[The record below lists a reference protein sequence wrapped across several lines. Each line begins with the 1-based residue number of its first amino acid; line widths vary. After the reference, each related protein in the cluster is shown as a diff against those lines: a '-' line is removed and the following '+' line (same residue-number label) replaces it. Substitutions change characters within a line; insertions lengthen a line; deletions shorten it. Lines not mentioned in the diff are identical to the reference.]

1 MILETKRLKTREM
14 SQNDFSDLASMLQDD
29 EVMYAYEHQF
39 TDEDVWV
46 WLNRN
51 IDRYREYGFGLWGI
65 YLKESEE
72 F

>member
-14 SQNDFSDLASMLQDD
+14 DD

-39 TDEDVWV
+39 TDEDVLV

-51 IDRYREYGFGLWGI
+51 IDR
-65 YLKESEE
+65 
-72 F
+72 

>member
-1 MILETKRLKTREM
+1 
-14 SQNDFSDLASMLQDD
+14 MLQDD

-39 TDEDVWV
+39 TDEDVLV

>member
-14 SQNDFSDLASMLQDD
+14 SQNDFFDLASMLQDD

-39 TDEDVWV
+39 TDEDVLV

-51 IDRYREYGFGLWGI
+51 IDR
-65 YLKESEE
+65 
-72 F
+72 